1 MKIKVLLVDDE
12 KLERVLIRKGY
23 AWEEN
28 GFEIIG
34 EASDGE
40 EALEVLSITT
50 PDIIVTDINM
60 PYMDGLKL
68 TEEIRK
74 RNIPCKIVIVT
85 GYRDFDYARR
95 ALKSGVKDFLLKP
108 VQIKD
113 LKEIVESIKEEWME
127 EKKLS
132 HEINTLKEIADENQD
147 IVKQSFLQL
156 LVENRIDESE
166 GILKLQLFHL
176 SSLLEGCNC
185 MSVKIH
191 RKEKYVDTTNT
202 RDLNDMDIA
211 DRKGVNRKDIVT
223 QDEISK
229 SELNYILSFSE
240 EINKEKG
247 KVAFVHYLS
256 YLIIYVTEEEDL
268 LAYGNSLKTR
278 LNKEGYENITIGI
291 SDRMAG
297 FSGISKAYRQAEK
310 AISAGVILGTNT
322 VISYHDYEKI
332 KKGHKGTIDI
342 NWKDFIF
349 QIENCIEEPALRY
362 IDEYTGK
369 IKGAGITD
377 NGYLKLMAMNMLSK
391 ASVVLTKHG
400 TSLGQLMG
408 EDTLYNEVSRI
419 ETVGEMNRCIKGLIK
434 EILRFSDSFRNKKRN
449 KLIDE
454 ALLYIEEELYSPDLS
469 LKTVASQIFVNESY
483 LSRVFKLEVG
493 ESLIEYITRKRIER
507 SIVLLNTTDLKA
519 YEIAEQIGICDPHYF
534 SICFKKHTGVT
545 VKEYKKPIV

>member
-34 EASDGE
+34 EASNGE

-50 PDIIVTDINM
+50 PDIIITDINM

-68 TEEIRK
+68 TEEIRT

-113 LKEIVESIKEEWME
+113 LKEIVEAIKDEWME

-132 HEINTLKEIADENQD
+132 HEISTLKEIADENQD

-156 LVENRIDESE
+156 LVENRIDENE

-176 SSLLEGCNC
+176 SSLLDGCNC
-185 MSVKIH
+185 IIVKTH
-191 RKEKYVDTTNT
+191 RKEKDGTSK
-202 RDLNDMDIA
+202 DA
-211 DRKGVNRKDIVT
+211 DRKDITIQDRK
-223 QDEISK
+223 SK
-229 SELNYILSFSE
+229 NELDYLLSLSE

-256 YLIIYVTEEEDL
+256 HLIIYATEKEDL
-268 LAYGNSLKTR
+268 LSYGNSLKTR
-278 LNKEGYENITIGI
+278 MNKEGYEDVTVGI
-291 SDRMAG
+291 SDRMMG
-297 FSGISKAYRQAEK
+297 FSGISRAYRQAEK

-322 VISYHDYEKI
+322 TIPYHDYEKI

-349 QIENCIEEPALRY
+349 QIENCIEEPVLKY

-369 IKGAGITD
+369 IKSAGITD

-391 ASVVLTKHG
+391 ASVVLSKHG

-419 ETVGEMNRCIKGLIK
+419 ETVGEMNRCIKDIIK
-434 EILRFSDSFRNKKRN
+434 EVLLFSDKFRNKKRN

-534 SICFKKHTGVT
+534 SICFKKHTGIT
-545 VKEYKKPIV
+545 VKEYKKPIT